1 METLSK
7 KIEKINEEYDRKQAN
22 MLEKLAEERRI
33 AIASE
38 TVNDTVENLPS
49 MSMGNIICIFENIS
63 SEVLK
68 TKGGKGR
75 INSFVSLVK
84 EDKNIHNS
92 YLLKENIFP
101 AVNIGDPREFINESI
116 AIAKETSNEKS
127 FKESK
132 KKLVK
137 FVTESI
143 KVVSPEKISEK
154 IKLDETTSK
163 INDNLETLM
172 WRKRSIKNVASRANS
187 INETID
193 FITKNDAVS
202 ENKEEVFEQY
212 KNQCINSINEAWEN
226 ADTDVKLKLT
236 EIKDRISKKAYS
248 ELTVDEDVKYMKELI
263 DTIK

>member
-127 FKESK
+127 FKE
-132 KKLVK
+132 
-137 FVTESI
+137 
-143 KVVSPEKISEK
+143 
-154 IKLDETTSK
+154 
-163 INDNLETLM
+163 
-172 WRKRSIKNVASRANS
+172 
-187 INETID
+187 
-193 FITKNDAVS
+193 
-202 ENKEEVFEQY
+202 
-212 KNQCINSINEAWEN
+212 
-226 ADTDVKLKLT
+226 LT
-236 EIKDRISKKAYS
+236 PCYS
-248 ELTVDEDVKYMKELI
+248 GY
-263 DTIK
+263 